1 MLLQRGYIINLNRCN
16 LFAQTANR
24 RRGQAMERSA
34 FKRYTLM
41 LLGVIMVSFA
51 ISAVYTPNKIVSG
64 GVSGFATVLYHSFG
78 IAPGLSFA
86 IINAVLLGFAYKFL
100 GFDFVRNTIVGAAL
114 VTVFVQLFT
123 YVPPVTNDVFL
134 ATVFGAIIYGVGIGL
149 TLVSGGSTGGTD
161 ILGRL
166 VQCAFPHVK
175 IGTLLLVVDAAVI
188 GIAVLV
194 FKNVDLTLY
203 GIIALFI
210 SSVSVNFLISKL
222 NLSKLAFVI
231 SRKGIEVSHYLV
243 SHSQRGVTII
253 NAIGAYTMDSKQV
266 LICAIKENEM
276 PRFQTDISD
285 IDPQAFIIFSESQ
298 QIIGN
303 GFRVYK

>member
-1 MLLQRGYIINLNRCN
+1 
-16 LFAQTANR
+16 
-24 RRGQAMERSA
+24 MERSA

-64 GVSGFATVLYHSFG
+64 GVSGLATILYHTFG
-78 IAPGLSFA
+78 VEPGLSFA
-86 IINAVLLGFAYKFL
+86 VINAVLLGFAYKFL
-100 GFDFVRNTIVGAAL
+100 GLEFVRDTIAGAAL

-123 YVPPVTNDVFL
+123 YIPPITNDVFL

-166 VQCAFPHVK
+166 VQCVFPYVK
-175 IGTLLLVVDAAVI
+175 IGTLLLVVDAVVI

-203 GIIALFI
+203 GIIALSI

-222 NLSKLAFVI
+222 NLSKLVFVI
-231 SRKGIEVSHYLV
+231 SSKGMKISHYLV
-243 SHSQRGVTII
+243 SHSQRGVTVI
-253 NAIGAYTMDSKQV
+253 NAIGAYTMDAKQV
-266 LICAIKENEM
+266 LICALKENEM
-276 PRFQTDISD
+276 PRFQRDVSA